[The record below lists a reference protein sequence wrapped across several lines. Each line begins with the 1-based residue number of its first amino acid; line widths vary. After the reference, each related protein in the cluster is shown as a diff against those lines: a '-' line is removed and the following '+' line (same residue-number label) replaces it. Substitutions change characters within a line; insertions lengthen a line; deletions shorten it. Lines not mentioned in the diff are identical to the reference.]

1 MIYTSMVAYHIGDLV
16 LVDPNTEYKYAGK
29 IMRIKRVRKTRYGYS
44 YEVELPN
51 DPWECSTYKHQHLS
65 PVQVATPVI
74 NDNQED
80 KEMEVFKKMV
90 KAHELGRPTSEYK
103 LALFGYDNATEQE
116 MADMKNKFIVA
127 RIVSRGLML
136 LKVSEVSDN
145 DDLTTSVVG
154 EVVSFVDTAA
164 YDERMANRVKKAELR
179 KQMDFLIASK
189 SEMQTYQRYAELFP
203 DVAELFNE
211 YKEL

>member
-1 MIYTSMVAYHIGDLV
+1 MKYRVGDLV
-16 LVDPNTEYKYAGK
+16 LVDPCTNFKFSGRLVRIRK
-29 IMRIKRVRKTRYGYS
+29 IKRCGY
-44 YEVELPN
+44 YEVELLS
-51 DPWECSTYKHQHLS
+51 DPWQTSTYKEDNLLS
-65 PVQVATPVI
+65 RDENQ
-74 NDNQED
+74 NNNQED

-90 KAHELGRPTSEYK
+90 KAREIGHPTTEYE

-116 MADMKNKFIVA
+116 TADMENKLIVA

-145 DDLTTSVVG
+145 DDLNPSVAG

-164 YDERMANRVKKAELR
+164 YDARVANRVKKAELR
-179 KQMDFLIASK
+179 KKMDAVIASK
-189 SEMQTYQRYAELFP
+189 SELQTYQKYAELFP